1 MAVFK
6 KNDNVSTFEPVSPI
20 STVSANERTTSFIG
34 KTLFIKGEVLSD
46 EEVLVEGKIEGKVN
60 VKNKVIIGKNGLVNA
75 EIEAREVIIKG
86 AVNGNVN
93 GSYKVEIVP
102 DGTLNGNIISQRVV
116 LAEGAI
122 FKGNIDMT
130 PRDEGQEA

>member
-6 KNDNVSTFEPVSPI
+6 KNDNITTIDPVNPI
-20 STVSANERTTSFIG
+20 TPTIANERTTSFIG

-46 EEVLVEGKIEGKVN
+46 EEVLIEGKIEGKIN
-60 VKNKVIIGKNGLVNA
+60 VKNKVIIGKNGSVNA

-86 AVNGNVN
+86 VVNGNVK

-116 LAEGAI
+116 LAEGAN
-122 FKGNIDMT
+122 FKGSIDMT
-130 PRDEGQEA
+130 PKDEGEA

>member
-6 KNDNVSTFEPVSPI
+6 KSDNVSTFEPVTPI
-20 STVSANERTTSFIG
+20 STVSTNEKTTSFIG

-86 AVNGNVN
+86 TVNGNVK

-102 DGTLNGNIISQRVV
+102 DGTLNGNIVSQRVV

-130 PRDEGQEA
+130 PRDEAQEA

>member
-1 MAVFK
+1 MSVFK
-6 KNDNVSTFEPVSPI
+6 KNDTVATINPI
-20 STVSANERTTSFIG
+20 TPITPTISNERTTSFIG

-60 VKNKVIIGKNGLVNA
+60 VKHKVIIGKNGVVNA

-86 AVNGNVN
+86 VVNGNVN

-116 LAEGAI
+116 LAEGAN
-122 FKGNIDMT
+122 FKGSIDMI
-130 PRDEGQEA
+130 PKDESEG